1 MDNVSALAR
10 QICEV
15 GKRFYDKGWC
25 VATSGNFSARLDGQK
40 ILITVTGKDK
50 GHLQE
55 TDVIVIPAEKESSA
69 EANASAEAQLHR
81 KIYVARPDANAVLHL
96 HSPFAT
102 IISMLGKEA
111 IVLEDYEMLKAIHGV
126 RTHEHR
132 ETVPVFPNSQNISE
146 VATAVKKYL
155 AEHPSTDAFLLSG
168 HGLYTWGENVEEAAR
183 HVEAFEFLFEC
194 EYRRQI
200 LK

>member
-1 MDNVSALAR
+1 MDKISVLAK
-10 QICEV
+10 QICDLS
-15 GKRFYDKGWC
+15 KRFYDKGWC

-50 GHLQE
+50 GRLSE
-55 TDVIVIPAEKESSA
+55 SDVIVIPAEKGSA
-69 EANASAEAQLHR
+69 PTNASAEAQLHR
-81 KIYVARPDANAVLHL
+81 QIYLARPDANAVLHL

-102 IISMLGKEA
+102 IISMLGKEV
-111 IVLEDYEMLKAIHGV
+111 IILEDYEMLKAIHGV
-126 RTHEHR
+126 TTHEHR
-132 ETVPVFPNSQNISE
+132 ETVPVFPNSQNITE
-146 VATAVKKYL
+146 VASAAKKYL

-168 HGLYTWGENVEEAAR
+168 HGLYTWGEDLEEAAR
-183 HVEAFEFLFEC
+183 HVEALEFLFEC